1 MRTIAGRE
9 KVMRFYLALAKNAA
23 QGQVRMPMLNG
34 VPSVVVDIPSP
45 PVGIAPRFTLT
56 AELNRDGRIAHL
68 YVVLAT
74 RKLSAIR

>member
-1 MRTIAGRE
+1 
-9 KVMRFYLALAKNAA
+9 MRFYLAVAENAA
-23 QGQVRMPMLNG
+23 HGSVRMPMLNG

-45 PVGIAPRFTLT
+45 AAGIAPRFTLT

-68 YVVLAT
+68 YVVSAP

>member
-1 MRTIAGRE
+1 MEPLLPHDRQRSGRRGRFRAALRTIAGRE

-45 PVGIAPRFTLT
+45 PVGIAPRFTR
-56 AELNRDGRIAHL
+56 N
-68 YVVLAT
+68 
-74 RKLSAIR
+74 